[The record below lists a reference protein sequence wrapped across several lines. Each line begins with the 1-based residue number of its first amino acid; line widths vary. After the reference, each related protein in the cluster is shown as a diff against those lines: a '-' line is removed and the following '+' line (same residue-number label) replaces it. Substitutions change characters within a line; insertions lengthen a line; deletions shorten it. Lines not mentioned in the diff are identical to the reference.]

1 MRLPIDQPHK
11 WYNAQGFGVKTSYG
25 YHEGDDYN
33 LKTGGNSDLGQPL
46 FAVADG
52 VVTSVHSHTTKP
64 TFGNHVHI
72 RHDGTWGTVWSHFA
86 HCQKV
91 LVKEGDAV
99 KEGQPVAF
107 LGNSGTDSAHLHW
120 AIKLQPTGIDG
131 IAKTKED
138 LAKWTNP
145 TEFVEKWKTQPT
157 PAAPQPPMSKTY
169 TEAEWQTERDERN
182 KNWNL
187 YQEQITET
195 QKFKEQY
202 ENLKKESESFLETL
216 AGKLTTIVDR
226 NEVLGAIGRLL
237 EVEDQLNTANKKL
250 SQLEKKHELGKGDW
264 KREMEE
270 LRAAIQKQQIEND
283 RLLQRIDVLEGQI
296 AQSKPSQELVSA
308 LQKLFSKLLERIKKG
323 KK

>member
-46 FAVADG
+46 FAIADG

-64 TFGNHVHI
+64 TFGNHIHI
-72 RHDGTWGTVWSHFA
+72 KHDGAWGTVWCHFA

-99 KEGQPVAF
+99 KEGQPIAF

-120 AIKLQPTGIDG
+120 AMKLQPTGIDG

-145 TEFVEKWKTQPT
+145 TEFVEKWKTLPV
-157 PAAPQPPMSKTY
+157 PQPPMPKTY
-169 TEAEWQTERDERN
+169 TQAEWQKERDERN
-182 KNWNL
+182 KNWDL
-187 YQEQITET
+187 LKEQEKET
-195 QKFKEQY
+195 QKYKDQY
-202 ENLKKESESFLETL
+202 DNLKKESDGFLETL
-216 AGKLTTIVDR
+216 ANKLSTIVDR
-226 NEVLGAIGRLL
+226 NEIIGALGRLL
-237 EVEDQLNTANKKL
+237 ETEDQLNTANKKL
-250 SQLEKKHELGKGDW
+250 TQIEKKHELEKDEW
-264 KREMEE
+264 KTEMVQ
-270 LRAAIQKQQIEND
+270 LRAAVQKQQEENEK
-283 RLLQRIDVLEGQI
+283 LLLRIDTLEAQI
-296 AQSKPSQELVSA
+296 AQSKPTQDLVESVK
-308 LQKLFSKLLERIKKG
+308 KLFTKLLERIKKG
-323 KK
+323 K

>member
-46 FAVADG
+46 FAIADG

-72 RHDGTWGTVWSHFA
+72 KHDGAWGTVWCHFA

-91 LVKEGDAV
+91 LVKEGDVV
-99 KEGQPVAF
+99 KEGQPIAF

-120 AIKLQPTGIDG
+120 AMKLQPTGIDG

-145 TEFVEKWKTQPT
+145 TEFVNKWKTQPT
-157 PAAPQPPMSKTY
+157 MPEKTY
-169 TEAEWQTERDERN
+169 TQAEWQTERDERN
-182 KNWNL
+182 KNWDL
-187 YQEQITET
+187 YQEQIAET
-195 QKFKEQY
+195 QKYKEQY
-202 ENLKKESESFLETL
+202 ENLKKESESFLESL

-250 SQLEKKHELGKGDW
+250 TQLEKKHALEKDEW
-264 KREMEE
+264 KHEMDQ
-270 LRAAIQKQQIEND
+270 LRAEVLKQQQENEKF
-283 RLLQRIDVLEGQI
+283 LQRIDVLEGQI
-296 AQSKPSQELVSA
+296 AQSKPSQELVGA
-308 LQKLFSKLLERIKKG
+308 LQKLFSKLLKRIKKG
-323 KK
+323 K